1 MECDLRPR
9 KDRRKLFE
17 SFMTAASRL
26 DRKLKAQ
33 LENVGMFEAGMGFQT
48 TMCLGL
54 NQQAWED
61 FAKMADASIIHPSA
75 SLGKV
80 VRNNNELLGERALDV
95 MDAVIEAPPLAE
107 ILEVGGLGRRFQSPN
122 IATAMDSPRSPRPQE
137 AQVEPPEEAPSAL
150 SAPTQ
155 CRVGSN
161 STLEELQKQLQER
174 AMAGGSL
181 DSQRFDRIMPDS
193 CPPRGP
199 SGAVQKRGA
208 KSLPLDEVVG
218 VQHRPSMRTLH
229 SAVDKVVLVRSVS
242 RAESKDEVA
251 QGFDRYRQACIDRLC
266 IILLLPIGV
275 VLHGQPRWVA
285 SVRAAAVLMCIV
297 LWASCLHTAITGG
310 NTGWQMGSCLL
321 HVSEATANLILL
333 LQKSCSISFQEFK
346 AHVKDAMRSQNMGP
360 AQKSAIKW
368 HILVITASLA
378 CWMICQVA
386 KVRLVAMGG
395 GQMTWEVVALPC
407 LQCLYRAGWV
417 LWLLRLNEFVNELVD
432 AFCRGCA
439 SNPQGVD
446 LAYIHWA
453 RISAFTGQITEHCQ
467 TVYGVMSVTALMGG
481 VAPIAEI
488 FMPTSSLQSTDWML
502 PQLAAS
508 IVMICLTTYAWG
520 STAMVSE
527 KSKKAASF
535 VNSLQGCLPGDARA
549 EIRWL
554 VGYMASSDPGIFFGG
569 SKVDLC
575 WYSRLRYVTFSATIF
590 LAVRFQ
596 TLPEAHKA
604 LLAEQWGRFLHAL
617 AVWESASGD

>member
-1 MECDLRPR
+1 MNILSGMLFFVLRAISDGRSSLRERARGFNVVRLTWDAAWDIMSNHQVNTVLTNPTVTS
-9 KDRRKLFE
+9 RRV
-17 SFMTAASRL
+17 AANP
-26 DRKLKAQ
+26 Q
-33 LENVGMFEAGMGFQT
+33 L
-48 TMCLGL
+48 
-54 NQQAWED
+54 
-61 FAKMADASIIHPSA
+61 
-75 SLGKV
+75 LGK
-80 VRNNNELLGERALDV
+80 RALDV

-107 ILEVGGLGRRFQSPN
+107 ILEVGLGRRFQSPN

-137 AQVEPPEEAPSAL
+137 AQVEPPEEAPPRAL
-150 SAPTQ
+150 SGPSQ
-155 CRVGSN
+155 YRVQSD
-161 STLEELQKQLQER
+161 STLEDLQKQLQEQ

-181 DSQRFDRIMPDS
+181 DSQRLDRIMPDP

-199 SGAVQKRGA
+199 SGAVQKTGA
-208 KSLPLDEVVG
+208 QSFPLDDFVG
-218 VQHRPSMRTLH
+218 VQRRPCVRTLH
-229 SAVDKVVLVRSVS
+229 SAVDKAVLERSVS
-242 RAESKDEVA
+242 GAESKDEVA
-251 QGFDRYRQACIDRLC
+251 HGFDRCCQACIDRLC

-285 SVRAAAVLMCIV
+285 SVRAAAVLMGMV
-297 LWASCLHTAITGG
+297 LWAACLSTAITGG

-321 HVSEATANLILL
+321 HVAEATANLILL
-333 LQKSCSISFQEFK
+333 LQKSCSISFQEFN

-360 AQKSAIKW
+360 AQKSAVKW

-386 KVRLVAMGG
+386 KVRLVAMGA

-432 AFCRGCA
+432 AFCRSCA
-439 SNPQGVD
+439 SNPEGVD

-488 FMPTSSLQSTDWML
+488 FMPTSSPQSTDWML
-502 PQLAAS
+502 PQPAAS
-508 IVMICLTTYAWG
+508 IVVICLTTYAWG
-520 STAMVSE
+520 STAMVSH
-527 KSKKAASF
+527 KSKKAACF

-554 VGYMASSDPGIFFGG
+554 VGYMASSDSGIFFGG
-569 SKVDLC
+569 SQVDLR
-575 WYSRLRYVTFSATIF
+575 WYSRLRYVTFSASVF

-596 TLPEAHKA
+596 ALPEAHKA